1 MKMNKETIRMLRE
14 ELKVIL
20 EEPLKNHGMKFDLGN
35 ASYDD
40 DSVKFQFVVAFENAL
55 TKEQKA
61 LQNELEWR
69 NESDTFVSG
78 RGFSKHR
85 KPLDPN
91 KIAKING
98 KNFSLWGFKPR
109 ARKKPFIIMC
119 LDTNDRHICSEEVA
133 ERFFAIEG
141 SKTLREA
148 QST

>member
-1 MKMNKETIRMLRE
+1 MKMNKQTIQMLRE

-20 EEPLKNHGMKFDLGN
+20 TEPLKNHGMKFNLGN
-35 ASYDD
+35 ASYDE
-40 DSVKFQFVVAFENAL
+40 DSVKFQFVVSLENAL

-61 LQNELEWR
+61 LQHELDYRGEW
-69 NESDTFVSG
+69 EDCIS
-78 RGFSKHR
+78 
-85 KPLDPN
+85 LDPN

-141 SKTLREA
+141 SKTLKETIIFNGEA
-148 QST
+148 QRT

>member
-61 LQNELEWR
+61 LQYEIEYR
-69 NESDTFVSG
+69 QTSHCIS
-78 RGFSKHR
+78 
-85 KPLDPN
+85 LDPN

-98 KNFSLWGFKPR
+98 KNFTLWGFKPR

-119 LDTNDRHICSEEVA
+119 LDTNERHICSEEVA
-133 ERFFAIEG
+133 EKFFGEVFGG
-141 SKTLREA
+141 SKTLKETIIVNGEA
-148 QST
+148 KRT

>member
-1 MKMNKETIRMLRE
+1 MKMNKQTIQMLRE

-20 EEPLKNHGMKFDLGN
+20 TEPLKNHGMKFNLGN

-40 DSVKFQFVVAFENAL
+40 DSVKFQFVVALENAL

-69 NESDTFVSG
+69 NESDTY
-78 RGFSKHR
+78 R

-109 ARKKPFIIMC
+109 ARKKPFII
-119 LDTNDRHICSEEVA
+119 LNLETNDRHICSEEVA
-133 ERFFAIEG
+133 EKFFGIEG
-141 SKTLREA
+141 SKRFQETVIVNGEA
-148 QST
+148 ERT